1 MTLSPES
8 RAEVASMIEE
18 AMDKHVKTSSI
29 ISAVIGFTLL
39 ALFVEGLLRLL
50 GIIPSFMGINISV
63 MS

>member
-1 MTLSPES
+1 MTLSPEN

-18 AMDKHVKTSSI
+18 AMDKHVKTSSV
-29 ISAVIGFTLL
+29 ISAVVGFTLL

-50 GIIPSFMGINISV
+50 GIIPAFMGIDINV

>member
-29 ISAVIGFTLL
+29 ISAVVGFVLL

-63 MS
+63 MP

>member
-1 MTLSPES
+1 MTLSPEN

-18 AMDKHVKTSSI
+18 AMDKHVKTSSV
-29 ISAVIGFTLL
+29 ISAAVGFTLL

-50 GIIPSFMGINISV
+50 GIIPAFMGIDINV

>member
-1 MTLSPES
+1 
-8 RAEVASMIEE
+8 MIEE

>member
-8 RAEVASMIEE
+8 RAEVASMIEK

-29 ISAVIGFTLL
+29 ISAVVGFVLL